1 MGNGNSARKST
12 LNTTPII
19 FRAVC
24 NETNR
29 TLRRRRR
36 RKRRR

>member
-1 MGNGNSARKST
+1 MGNGNAARKST
-12 LNTTPII
+12 LNITPII
-19 FRAVC
+19 FLMVR

-36 RKRRR
+36 R